1 MSNSNIFPLDIKGLT
16 QVDKIKLDKY
26 KITSITLLNI
36 GDHIRYTSNIYKE
49 SGRKIAYAVVHGVDL
64 ENNIIVVNSYTKN
77 DEEAMYP
84 NWKIDVSNK
93 FKNYVLYSI
102 KNYIKDIDD

>member
-1 MSNSNIFPLDIKGLT
+1 MDYSHIFPLDRTGLT
-16 QVDKIKLDKY
+16 QVDKIKLENY

-49 SGRKIAYAVVHGVDL
+49 SGRKLSYVVIQNIDL
-64 ENNIIVVNSYTKN
+64 ENNIIEVNGYTKN
-77 DEEAMYP
+77 YEEPIYP

-93 FKNYVLYSI
+93 YKNYVLYSI
-102 KNYIKDIDD
+102 KIYIKDFD